1 MEIQELNAYRTRVT
15 QEAEAQWSFACFYI
29 LSSIA
34 CYGIYSFFNSY
45 IFFCCLWITIY
56 LIGYHHAK
64 SSMLNEEIQGINL
77 EIEGQLNKAFNPNDP
92 NTTKKED

>member
-1 MEIQELNAYRTRVT
+1 MEIQELNAYRIRVT

-45 IFFCCLWITIY
+45 TFFCCLWITTY
-56 LIGYHHAK
+56 LIGHHHAK
-64 SSMLNEEIQGINL
+64 SSMLNEEIKGINSAIEEKL
-77 EIEGQLNKAFNPNDP
+77 EAFKPPDFNA
-92 NTTKKED
+92 TKKED